1 MNINNNYSSIDLETN
16 REETL
21 RTVYENSGFKGF
33 GKTRIKQ
40 LGKLNLRLGEVVE
53 NCNNWKNHCRVVVEE
68 DKTRQVY

>member
-21 RTVYENSGFKGF
+21 RTVYKNGSFKGF

-53 NCNNWKNHCRVVVEE
+53 NCNN
-68 DKTRQVY
+68 